1 MICAVDFAGNIPSNV
16 NHIFF
21 VGLWP
26 TQIDKHR
33 DGVDGVDQG
42 VHEVGEDD
50 EGDVHVLDLF
60 PLEMKE
66 SLRERMFEESAVGA
80 LDELYEDGDILAPP
94 AVCAV
99 DVGRQLVEI
108 QLALGKI
115 LLYFFFSN
123 LKIFI
128 NFSTVFYGYI
138 LYRLFFSYFSLL
150 IYLKSR
156 FFYVFFNPL
165 FEILL

>member
-26 TQIDKHR
+26 TQIDEHR

-99 DVGRQLVEI
+99 NVGRQLVEI
-108 QLALGKI
+108 QLDSGVRVQLRKSLQLKAGVKPLLECLHALRD
-115 LLYFFFSN
+115 
-123 LKIFI
+123 
-128 NFSTVFYGYI
+128 VFVDEE
-138 LYRLFFSYFSLL
+138 
-150 IYLKSR
+150 KSGESG
-156 FFYVFFNPL
+156 VVP
-165 FEILL
+165 EAEVGSVADQ

>member
-1 MICAVDFAGNIPSNV
+1 MMTYSFLRSLPIFHTFLLLFWLEFKLFLCIFQRTTVTNRSQFEFGKCQDWQNKDPTGTFNPVTHSQWKSN
-16 NHIFF
+16 
-21 VGLWP
+21 
-26 TQIDKHR
+26 
-33 DGVDGVDQG
+33 
-42 VHEVGEDD
+42 
-50 EGDVHVLDLF
+50 
-60 PLEMKE
+60 
-66 SLRERMFEESAVGA
+66 
-80 LDELYEDGDILAPP
+80 
-94 AVCAV
+94 
-99 DVGRQLVEI
+99 
-108 QLALGKI
+108 LALGKI

-165 FEILL
+165 FEILLWWFFRSTQTWKLTSI